1 MKGIQMVHFIYVI
14 SAKVVLIV
22 DKNRYDLTY
31 VVHLRFL
38 LASHDIWVA
47 FDK

>member
-1 MKGIQMVHFIYVI
+1 MHFFMVI

-22 DKNRYDLTY
+22 DKKRYDFTE
-31 VVHLRFL
+31 VVLLRFL
-38 LASHDIWVA
+38 LESYDIWVA